1 MINLN
6 FRWYNGLIIIVIIG
20 LLHYFFINS
29 KSNEIVKYETK
40 LDTLRIVKDSF
51 ITKYKDR
58 VVTDNKIVYKWSERT
73 DSFIYKDTLYLE
85 AKNDIQ
91 YLGQSINDCDS
102 ALKSSEDYSK
112 ILEEYNNALKS
123 IKQPLFIPYV
133 GVGISINSTVFPSFQ
148 LGAGVNINELV
159 NRFKK

>member
-58 VVTDNKIVYKWSERT
+58 VVTDNKIVYKL
-73 DSFIYKDTLYLE
+73 ILYEL
-85 AKNDIQ
+85 K
-91 YLGQSINDCDS
+91 IN
-102 ALKSSEDYSK
+102 Y
-112 ILEEYNNALKS
+112 I
-123 IKQPLFIPYV
+123 
-133 GVGISINSTVFPSFQ
+133 
-148 LGAGVNINELV
+148 
-159 NRFKK
+159 